1 MPWTL
6 TDYPVATGQAQPLTP
21 PPGQLVA
28 FDPVPVG
35 QAWRVEGIAVAFPQT
50 PGVALPAPSVAVYD
64 QWPAAGLV
72 PMQVTQC
79 NYYNIPALNAL
90 AAGEPTGIYA
100 DVDDQN
106 SPLTIR
112 GGGQLCVV
120 SFDTVAIYG
129 FMKVR
134 VQYQLLSGLA
144 GQPVPI
150 LGAS

>member
-64 QWPAAGLV
+64 LSLIHISSATMRAPTSWSAPPRNRASPRRPARVSSGSSRACLLY
-72 PMQVTQC
+72 T
-79 NYYNIPALNAL
+79 
-90 AAGEPTGIYA
+90 
-100 DVDDQN
+100 
-106 SPLTIR
+106 SR
-112 GGGQLCVV
+112 CV
-120 SFDTVAIYG
+120 
-129 FMKVR
+129 
-134 VQYQLLSGLA
+134 
-144 GQPVPI
+144 
-150 LGAS
+150 